1 MLELRSIGAFQNVLS
16 SCHMVKSQLGGF
28 SFFILFRAFFI
39 IRALLPLAY
48 KNKTLALVGW
58 SKKYLSVNYCDFLTP
73 TDSVTGKYLAAEKYY

>member
-1 MLELRSIGAFQNVLS
+1 LPRGE
-16 SCHMVKSQLGGF
+16 KSVGGF

-48 KNKTLALVGW
+48 KNKTVPLVGW
-58 SKKYLSVNYCDFLTP
+58 SKKYLSVNYCDFLKP